1 MAVSYAYEHSLD
13 DGYVK
18 YNVSIPHGRTVFAGD
33 AIAVSGVVK
42 NTNNAFTSVTI
53 YLVTSMYTP
62 DGGGVGAPML
72 PNRPRFVVSGLSGD
86 KNKEVEFSATIV
98 MPTISRGDSYEYYSG
113 ANKVTGTVA
122 NGIPV
127 GLWFYAGDWSRTGEL
142 ETWQYAVERCS
153 PAITVFEI
161 QRGTNGIADDEG
173 ENALLSLKLSLA
185 NIARESSMTLK
196 LYYAENSE
204 ATIDSSNIDL
214 TTHINT
220 MLSGVTEDS
229 TLISET
235 FSNSSTW
242 NFLLVFGD
250 EYESATVH
258 YSLGRAFANVHLSGA
273 STGGVCF
280 GGFSSS
286 AEGDPRFESR
296 YPAYLYGGISQIGG
310 AKASLRA
317 MGMQFGSVAAQSCA
331 NGATLFVV
339 TFDAPFESEPVV
351 FVTPKTDASAA
362 SLGYISCMVVS
373 GSVTTSGF
381 SCRVFNNSSTAR
393 DIGLDWMAVGVPQYD
408 ADAPIVLQR
417 PVAAMTSN
425 NSGGCIVTAS
435 TVYSSSYPVWKA
447 FDYKLST
454 SWACSTSDTAP
465 WIQIQVDVA
474 MKNIAVK
481 IFARNS
487 DYIQNPLAG
496 NIQGSNDGSVWE
508 TIGSFSGWDST
519 ATGKLLGTVEC
530 NNATAYQY
538 VRINITSHGGSQN
551 YVAIGYI
558 TVNGEK

>member
-1 MAVSYAYEHSLD
+1 MTD
-13 DGYVK
+13 
-18 YNVSIPHGRTVFAGD
+18 
-33 AIAVSGVVK
+33 
-42 NTNNAFTSVTI
+42 
-53 YLVTSMYTP
+53 
-62 DGGGVGAPML
+62 
-72 PNRPRFVVSGLSGD
+72 
-86 KNKEVEFSATIV
+86 
-98 MPTISRGDSYEYYSG
+98 
-113 ANKVTGTVA
+113 A
-122 NGIPV
+122 NGITISNIITNAATAAQGETLNLSFNFKNGYGNKITKLQIELYYSMESFV
-127 GLWFYAGDWSRTGEL
+127 GSTYTFSERLHRILGAENIYDSSGASVNIPNGSSQDFYTTFAIPEEIAYRFSTYPNTR
-142 ETWQYAVERCS
+142 AVPIYISYVLIESDGTRLGGKHPIDNFHILNRRYT
-153 PAITVFEI
+153 PAIPTFALE
-161 QRGTNGIADDEG
+161 RATDGTPNDEG
-173 ENALLSLKLSLA
+173 ENVLTDLKLSLA
-185 NIARESSMTLK
+185 DTTDYAKFLTAK
-196 LYYAENSE
+196 LYYAQDDA
-204 ATIDSSNIDL
+204 ATTEDTAIDL
-214 TTHINT
+214 TSKISTLLT
-220 MLSGVTEDS
+220 GVTDS
-229 TLISET
+229 TSLITQT
-235 FSNSSTW
+235 FSRSSDW
-242 NFLLVFGD
+242 DFMLVFGD
-250 EYESATVH
+250 AYESAAVH
-258 YSLGRAFANVHLSGA
+258 YSLGHAFANVHLSGA

-296 YPAYLYGGISQIGG
+296 YPAYLYGGISQIGS

-317 MGMQFGSVAAQSCA
+317 MGIQYGSIAAQSCA

-465 WIQIQVDVA
+465 WIQIQMDVA